1 MTTAPRRRWLVVRLE
16 APLVAFGGVAI
27 DHIGVTRDF
36 PALSAMTGLFA
47 NALGYDRTER
57 QAHQD
62 LQDRLV
68 FAARRER
75 EPVIGVLRD
84 MQNVQGLG
92 DEKRG
97 WTTRGAPEERAGG
110 SLDAIHR
117 RERDYH
123 PDAAILLVV
132 TLRDASRLPTL
143 DDLAAALDSPARPLF
158 VGRKPCL
165 PSYPLRHRFAGG
177 SSFVE
182 AETAYAALGQLG
194 DLTRRSS
201 AGSKSTRRPLRAL
214 WPADEGPTLGENG
227 AMVDRTVALADRR
240 NWLSGLHG
248 GTRTVVEG
256 RIVPHEA
263 AS

>member
-1 MTTAPRRRWLVVRLE
+1 MTSATSRRWLVVRLE
-16 APLVAFGGVAI
+16 APLVAFGGVTI

-36 PALSAMTGLFA
+36 PALSALTGLFA

-75 EPVIGVLRD
+75 EPMIGVLRD

-92 DEKRG
+92 VEKRG
-97 WTTRGAPEERAGG
+97 WTTRGKPEERAGG
-110 SLDAIHR
+110 SLDSIHR

-123 PDAAILLVV
+123 PDAAVLVV
-132 TLRDASRLPTL
+132 VSLHEVERAPTL
-143 DDLAAALDSPARPLF
+143 DTLADALDRPARPLF
-158 VGRKPCL
+158 IGRKPCL
-165 PSYPLRHRFAGG
+165 PSHPLRHRFGDG

-182 AETAYAALGQLG
+182 APTAYEALCQLS
-194 DLTRRSS
+194 DLTRS
-201 AGSKSTRRPLRAL
+201 APSDAPVKLLRAI
-214 WPADEGPTLGENG
+214 WPADEGPSSGPLI
-227 AMVDRTVALADRR
+227 DRTVALADRR

-256 RIVPHEA
+256 RLPPHEA
-263 AS
+263 SR